1 MCNNCARIIDT
12 QMTLDAA
19 APIQR
24 SAIRSVIYL
33 KCRKNNKKGTA
44 FLTSNGTVV
53 TAAHVVCGAEEPQ
66 LGRVSDLD
74 IERSVDKTLA
84 RHMEVHVHLELLPL
98 DSQVAVDWTVRD
110 RTGNIVAHKAQVLN
124 SDERNA
130 RDKEYEFN
138 FVAPAKGRY
147 TAKVD
152 LAVTTHTGVIP
163 EGQIKSS
170 SRTFEI
176 D

>member
-1 MCNNCARIIDT
+1 M
-12 QMTLDAA
+12 
-19 APIQR
+19 
-24 SAIRSVIYL
+24 
-33 KCRKNNKKGTA
+33 
-44 FLTSNGTVV
+44 
-53 TAAHVVCGAEEPQ
+53 
-66 LGRVSDLD
+66 
-74 IERSVDKTLA
+74 
-84 RHMEVHVHLELLPL
+84 HLEQLPL
-98 DSQVAVDWTVRD
+98 DSQVAVAWTVRD
-110 RTGNIVAHKAQVLN
+110 WTGNIVAHKAQVLN

-138 FVAPAKGRY
+138 FVAPAKGHY